1 MQSKGWD
8 LSFRYKTLQ
17 ALQAKI
23 YAFVDEQ
30 EEDPGLE
37 ASYTL
42 HTCQCFWRLIK
53 CPHCGHENRVY
64 HFSWCAVT
72 CQGCKRMVDK
82 YDFTTPT
89 K

>member
-1 MQSKGWD
+1 MTYFPNRLTNVTAPMTD
-8 LSFRYKTLQ
+8 KTE
-17 ALQAKI
+17 ADWKP
-23 YAFVDEQ
+23 VDRWTRA
-30 EEDPGLE
+30 G
-37 ASYTL
+37 SYG
-42 HTCQCFWRLIK
+42 RLIK

-82 YDFTTPT
+82 FDFTTR